1 MKKKITAIFLCVA
14 LVAIAIAGASL
25 AYFTDTKTATN
36 TFTMGNV
43 KITLDE
49 TDITNPEGDRVTS
62 NEYDV
67 YPGAVVTKDPVV
79 HNVGKNGAYI
89 RATVNVSN
97 WMNLVAAYY
106 PDFKETFPN
115 DGYKAA
121 LNLLVGEL
129 GEGWSVV
136 GVEAGDVFTIG
147 QFDAKFVLKYD
158 GVLAAGADE
167 DAGQIHAADR
177 HAGLPVFAGAAD
189 QPADGRGR
197 HERDPDDHHLRADA
211 EAAGQ
216 GHHAGRRQGL
226 KRDAF
231 RKRGNAPPLFLC
243 RFSGENGLRIWSMYG
258 VLLRNQVWG

>member
-1 MKKKITAIFLCVA
+1 MKKKSILMAAIAVM
-14 LVAIAIAGASL
+14 LVAVLVVGGTL
-25 AYFTDTKTATN
+25 AYFTDTKSATN

-49 TDITNPEGDRVTS
+49 TNVNDPQGARVTE
-62 NEYDV
+62 NTYNV

-79 HNVGKNGAYI
+79 HNTGKNAAYI

-136 GVEAGDVFTIG
+136 GVEAGDTFTIG
-147 QFDAKFVLKYD
+147 QFDAKFILKYD
-158 GVLAAGADE
+158 GKLAADESTTAMFQTVTIPAGIDNANADSLSSVKVV
-167 DAGQIHAADR
+167 AQAI
-177 HAGLPVFAGAAD
+177 
-189 QPADGRGR
+189 QADGF
-197 HERDPDDHHLRADA
+197 DTWN
-211 EAAGQ
+211 
-216 GHHAGRRQGL
+216 
-226 KRDAF
+226 DAF
-231 RKRGNAPPLFLC
+231 AAFDAQK
-243 RFSGENGLRIWSMYG
+243 
-258 VLLRNQVWG
+258 

>member
-1 MKKKITAIFLCVA
+1 MKKKSILMAAIAVM
-14 LVAIAIAGASL
+14 LVAVLVVGGTL
-25 AYFTDTKTATN
+25 AYFTDTKSATN

-49 TDITNPEGDRVTS
+49 TNVNDPQGARVTE
-62 NEYDV
+62 NTYNV

-79 HNVGKNGAYI
+79 HNTGKNAAYI

-136 GVEAGDVFTIG
+136 GVEAGDTFTIG
-147 QFDAKFVLKYD
+147 QFDAKFILKYD
-158 GVLAAGADE
+158 GKLAADESTTAMFQTVTIPAGIDNVNADSLSSVKVV
-167 DAGQIHAADR
+167 AQAI
-177 HAGLPVFAGAAD
+177 
-189 QPADGRGR
+189 QADGF
-197 HERDPDDHHLRADA
+197 DTWD
-211 EAAGQ
+211 
-216 GHHAGRRQGL
+216 
-226 KRDAF
+226 DAF
-231 RKRGNAPPLFLC
+231 AAFDAQK
-243 RFSGENGLRIWSMYG
+243 
-258 VLLRNQVWG
+258 